1 MGPLLS
7 KFASVRESILRKA
20 GREPVRRSPSWLK
33 ARSGTPPAETLRPDQ
48 IEEAE
53 AAIRLLAR
61 LRAPR
66 PQTRL
71 QKLQQKLRLTEHHL
85 GTIRRPTRPGVILL
99 AFIALFAAAL
109 VGLMATRFVSRGSS
123 PGPVLT
129 ELPPL
134 PPVTRNSVIIA
145 PIAIALNAI
154 GDIAERNTPRNF
166 AGKADNPVSQVLQ
179 NADIGW
185 SASRGAIVATG
196 SQDVLSL
203 ATPLTGKL
211 NVTGSLSAKATG
223 AVGDAL
229 GSLLGGNAAKQ
240 IGSVNIKSLNANA
253 EIKGNVIITARPKFA
268 AGWHI
273 EPNLGAKVTLGDT
286 SITVAGA
293 RVNVPA
299 QVKPMIDK
307 SVGEQINAMSE
318 RIRADQSL
326 LRSARQQW
334 AKACRSIP
342 LQAAGNAL
350 PALWLEMR
358 PTRAIAAQPRVDA
371 AAVTMTIGIEAE
383 TRITPTQTTPD
394 CPFPD
399 KISIIPPTAG
409 GVSIGVPIDLPFTE
423 LTKVLESQ
431 LTGRTFPEDGSGP
444 VDVTVKGATVA
455 ASGDRLLISLL
466 VHAKEK
472 KSFFGFGA
480 EAVVHIWGVPQ
491 IDQAQQTLRLGNVE
505 IAVESEAAFGLLGAA
520 ARAAMPHLQR
530 AIYER
535 ASVDL
540 KPFAANAQNK
550 LADVIADLQ
559 KNEDGVRVKADITA
573 LRLTDISFDSKT
585 LRVIAE
591 AAGNIS
597 AAVSRL
603 SEF

>member
-1 MGPLLS
+1 M
-7 KFASVRESILRKA
+7 
-20 GREPVRRSPSWLK
+20 RRSPAWLK
-33 ARSGTPPAETLRPDQ
+33 ARSGALPAESRPGEPLGTNQ

-71 QKLQQKLRLTEHHL
+71 EKLQLRL
-85 GTIRRPTRPGVILL
+85 GTITRPTRLGVILGTSV
-99 AFIALFAAAL
+99 ALLVAAL
-109 VGLMATRFVSRGSS
+109 VGFTVMDFASRGSS
-123 PGPVLT
+123 KGPVLT

-134 PPVTRNSVIIA
+134 PPATRNSVIIA
-145 PIAIALNAI
+145 PIAIALSAI
-154 GDIAERNTPRNF
+154 GDIAERSAPRNF

-211 NVTGSLSAKATG
+211 NVTGSLSSKATG

-229 GSLLGGNAAKQ
+229 GSLLGANAAKQ

-286 SITVAGA
+286 SVNVAGA

-299 QVKPMIDK
+299 QVKPVIDK
-307 SVGEQINAMSE
+307 TVGEQINAVSE
-318 RIRADQSL
+318 RIRADQTL

-334 AKACRSIP
+334 TKACRSIP
-342 LQAAGNAL
+342 LQAAGNTAAM

-358 PTRAIAAQPRVDA
+358 PIRAIAAQPRVDA

-383 TRITPTQTTPD
+383 TRITPTQTKPD

-409 GVSIGVPIDLPFTE
+409 GVNIAVPIDMPFTE
-423 LTKVLESQ
+423 LTKVLETQ

-455 ASGDRLLISLL
+455 ASGERLLISLL
-466 VHAKEK
+466 VRAKEK
-472 KSFFGFGA
+472 KSLFGFGA

-491 IDQAQQTLRLGNVE
+491 IDQAQQTLRLGNIEV
-505 IAVESEAAFGLLGAA
+505 AV
-520 ARAAMPHLQR
+520 
-530 AIYER
+530 
-535 ASVDL
+535 
-540 KPFAANAQNK
+540 
-550 LADVIADLQ
+550 
-559 KNEDGVRVKADITA
+559 
-573 LRLTDISFDSKT
+573 
-585 LRVIAE
+585 
-591 AAGNIS
+591 
-597 AAVSRL
+597 
-603 SEF
+603 